1 MAFYRRKKKIEF
13 SEKENYSLKIF
24 LTYTFFVFLFFILA
38 IRLFDL
44 QILKREDYKALA
56 ENIQLTEKVLTP
68 QRGLI
73 YVKDKEGNH
82 YAVAVNKKYY
92 SIYAIPKEIE
102 DPEKTSEI
110 LVQYLPVQKEII
122 FKRLN
127 KPADPYEPIINKIED
142 EKLVQ
147 TLKNL
152 NLKGICFKEERFR
165 YYPYDNFLSQTI
177 GFVAEDNDGIV
188 KGRYGLEA
196 YYEDILSGQKG
207 EFRGP
212 RDALGRLIYSLFSTE
227 KKPIDGSNL
236 ILTID
241 KNVQFA
247 AEEALKNLIKGREAT
262 KGSLIVMEA
271 KTGKIVALANYPDFN
286 LNEFNKVTD
295 YSLFKN
301 YAVQEMYEPGSVIK
315 PLTMAAGIDLKKIT
329 PDTTYNDKGYFEVG
343 GYKITNY
350 RNEVYG
356 KNVTMWKVLER
367 SINTGAIFVAQKV
380 GADNLRN
387 YFEKFGLAEKTDI
400 DLPGEIT
407 GDLSNLKPPKV
418 NPTYHATASFGVG
431 ITVTPIGLIRAFSAF
446 VNDGKMV
453 TPYLV
458 EGIEDAQGNYY
469 PIDQPE
475 PKEAISEQ
483 TAQTLSAMLI
493 SVIENGFGRNAKI
506 KGYSLGGKTG
516 TAYIP
521 LIGKKGYSEDQI
533 HTFVGFFPA
542 SNPKF
547 LILVKM
553 DRPKDTESAASH
565 TVTLAFKEVEQFL
578 INYYN
583 IPPDEVEIKR

>member
-1 MAFYRRKKKIEF
+1 MFRRRKTKSAVSNGKDN
-13 SEKENYSLKIF
+13 SSLKIV
-24 LTYTFFVFLFFILA
+24 LTYFGFVFLFFILA
-38 IRLFDL
+38 LRLFDL
-44 QILKREDYKALA
+44 QVLKREDYKTLA
-56 ENIQLTEKVLTP
+56 ENIHFTQTTLTP
-68 QRGLI
+68 ERGLI
-73 YVKDKEGNH
+73 YVQDKDKNRV
-82 YAVAVNKKYY
+82 AVAINKKYF
-92 SIYAIPKEIE
+92 SLFVVPKEIE

-110 LVQYLPVQKEII
+110 LAKYLPLSKEEIY
-122 FKRLN
+122 KRVN
-127 KPADPYEPIINKIED
+127 KPQDPYEPLINKIED
-142 EKLVQ
+142 ETLIN
-147 TLKNL
+147 TLKEL
-152 NLKGICFKEERFR
+152 ALKGVYFKEERFR
-165 YYPYDNFLSQTI
+165 YYPYNNFLSQTL
-177 GFVAEDNDGIV
+177 GFIAEDQFGQI

-196 YYEDILSGQKG
+196 YYEEVLSGQKG
-207 EFRGP
+207 EFKGP
-212 RDALGRLIYSLFSTE
+212 RDALGRLIRSLFSTE
-227 KKPIDGSNL
+227 KKEVDGSSL
-236 ILTID
+236 VLTID
-241 KNVQFA
+241 KNVQSV
-247 AEEALKNLIKGREAT
+247 AEEALKELIQKREAT

-271 KTGKIVALANYPDFN
+271 KTGKIIALANWPDFN
-286 LNEFNKVTD
+286 LNEFNKVKD
-295 YSLFKN
+295 YSVYKN

-315 PLTMAAGIDLKKIT
+315 PLTMAAGIELGKVT
-329 PDTTYNDKGYFEVG
+329 PDTTYDDKGYFEVG
-343 GYKITNY
+343 GYKIVNY

-458 EGIEDAQGNYY
+458 EGIEDAQGNYH

-475 PKEAISEQ
+475 PKEAISEK
-483 TAQTLSAMLI
+483 TAQTLSAMLV
-493 SVIENGFGRNAKI
+493 SVIENGFGGNAKI

-516 TAYIP
+516 TAFIP
-521 LIGKKGYSEDQI
+521 LFGKGGYSEDQI
-533 HTFVGFFPA
+533 HTFIGFFPA
-542 SNPKF
+542 SNPRF
-547 LILVKM
+547 IILVKM
-553 DRPKDTESAASH
+553 DRPKDTQSAASH